1 MKGNKLM
8 AKYLDKEGLVAYDA
22 AIKKYNKVYI
32 KAAETPEAGYA
43 ATYEIYQGVNDLGAP
58 TGTASK
64 INIPFSKVL
73 KSGELREDTDRVY
86 IDLFFDEDKTDKISV
101 DITSITTD
109 IDNLQ
114 KEIVKLEGEDN
125 VEGSI
130 KNLIKEHA
138 TVSITTNTT
147 TEGALKTYTFTQN
160 GTEIGKVDIPKDF
173 LVKSG
178 KVTEFTK
185 IGELYYQDGE
195 NISALPDGVTEDK
208 LGKYIELVINVQEGT
223 VDNQKIYIYVKDL
236 VDVYEGTDNNII
248 KVVVGSNNKISA
260 TIDNAAITKAMLS
273 QEVLDSIAAT
283 GESLVFKGTIAT
295 LPTTAKVGEVYLSGN
310 KLYICTVASSESV
323 TPTYAEVA
331 IDEAFLTSILGTDY
345 KVNAKASTVKTYIDS
360 RVFMGTESEIAAAKA
375 AGKIDDTTITIVV
388 DESAEE
394 FIPITDEEIAAMF
407 A

>member
-1 MKGNKLM
+1 M

-43 ATYEIYQGVNDLGAP
+43 ATYEIYQGVDDTGLP

-73 KSGELREDTDRVY
+73 KSGELREDTDKVY

-114 KEIVKLEGEDN
+114 KEITKLEGEDN

-160 GTEIGKVDIPKDF
+160 GVEIGKVDIPKDF

-195 NISALPDGVTEDK
+195 NILALPDGVTEDK
-208 LGKYIELVINVQEGT
+208 LGKYIELIINVQEGT
-223 VDNQKIYIYVKDL
+223 ADNQKIYIYVKDL

-323 TPTYAEVA
+323 TPTYADVA

-345 KVNAKASTVKTYIDS
+345 KVNAKAPTVKAYIDS

-388 DESAEE
+388 DETTAEE
-394 FIPITDEEIAAMF
+394 LTPITDAEIAEMF

>member
-1 MKGNKLM
+1 MT
-8 AKYLDKEGLVAYDA
+8 
-22 AIKKYNKVYI
+22 IK
-32 KAAETPEAGYA
+32 
-43 ATYEIYQGVNDLGAP
+43 NDLLTIKQGFNMD
-58 TGTASK
+58 GY
-64 INIPFSKVL
+64 NL
-73 KSGELREDTDRVY
+73 KELYKD
-86 IDLFFDEDKTDKISV
+86 DKIKLKTEFNMFV
-101 DITSITTD
+101 
-109 IDNLQ
+109 DNLQ
-114 KEIVKLEGEDN
+114 KEITKLEGEDN

-160 GTEIGKVDIPKDF
+160 GVEIGKVDIPKDF

-195 NISALPDGVTEDK
+195 NILALPDGVTEDK
-208 LGKYIELVINVQEGT
+208 LGKYIELIINVQEGIA
-223 VDNQKIYIYVKDL
+223 DNQKIYIYVKDL
-236 VDVYEGTDNNII
+236 VDVYEGIDNNII

-295 LPTTAKVGEVYLSGN
+295 LRTTAKVGEVYLSGN

-345 KVNAKASTVKTYIDS
+345 KVNAKASTVKAYIDS

-394 FIPITDEEIAAMF
+394 LIPITNEEIAAMF

>member
-1 MKGNKLM
+1 M
-8 AKYLDKEGLVAYDA
+8 AKYLDKEGLVVYDA

-32 KAAETPEAGYA
+32 KTAETPEAGYA
-43 ATYEIYQGVNDLGAP
+43 ATYEIYQGVNDSGVP

-86 IDLFFDEDKTDKISV
+86 IDLFFDEGKTDKISV

-114 KEIVKLEGEDN
+114 KEIAKLEGEDS

-130 KNLIKEHA
+130 KNLIKAHA
-138 TVSITTNTT
+138 AVSITTSTT

-160 GTEIGKVDIPKDF
+160 GAEIGKVDIPKDF

-178 KVTEFTK
+178 KVTDFTK
-185 IGELYYQDGE
+185 IGELYYQDGK
-195 NISALPDGVTEDK
+195 NISALPEGVTEDK
-208 LGKYIELVINVQEGT
+208 LGKYIELVINTQEGT
-223 VDNQKIYIYVKDL
+223 ADNQKIYIYVKDL

-273 QEVLDSIAAT
+273 KEVLDSIAAT
-283 GESLVFKGTIAT
+283 GEALVFKGTIAT

-310 KLYICTVASSESV
+310 KLYVCTVASSSGAA
-323 TPTYAEVA
+323 PTYADVA
-331 IDEAFLTSILGTDY
+331 INEAFLTSVLGTDY
-345 KVNAKASTVKTYIDS
+345 KVNAKASTVKAYIDS
-360 RVFMGTESEIAAAKA
+360 RVFMGTKTEITAAKA

-388 DESAEE
+388 DETAEE
-394 FIPITDEEIAAMF
+394 LTPITEDEITAMF

>member
-1 MKGNKLM
+1 M

-114 KEIVKLEGEDN
+114 KEIVKLEGEDS

-160 GTEIGKVDIPKDF
+160 GVEIGKVDIPKDF

-195 NISALPDGVTEDK
+195 NISTLPDGVTEDK
-208 LGKYIELVINVQEGT
+208 LGKYIELIINVQEGT
-223 VDNQKIYIYVKDL
+223 ADNQKIYIYVKDL

-345 KVNAKASTVKTYIDS
+345 KVNAKTSTVKAYIDS

-388 DESAEE
+388 DETAEE
-394 FIPITDEEIAAMF
+394 LTPITDAEIAAMF

>member
-1 MKGNKLM
+1 M
-8 AKYLDKEGLVAYDA
+8 AKYLDKEGLVVYDA

-86 IDLFFDEDKTDKISV
+86 IDLFFDEDKTDKISG

-114 KEIVKLEGEDN
+114 KEITKLEGEDS

-160 GTEIGKVDIPKDF
+160 GVEIGKVDIPKDF

-178 KVTEFTK
+178 K
-185 IGELYYQDGE
+185 
-195 NISALPDGVTEDK
+195 
-208 LGKYIELVINVQEGT
+208 
-223 VDNQKIYIYVKDL
+223 
-236 VDVYEGTDNNII
+236 
-248 KVVVGSNNKISA
+248 
-260 TIDNAAITKAMLS
+260 
-273 QEVLDSIAAT
+273 
-283 GESLVFKGTIAT
+283 
-295 LPTTAKVGEVYLSGN
+295 
-310 KLYICTVASSESV
+310 
-323 TPTYAEVA
+323 
-331 IDEAFLTSILGTDY
+331 
-345 KVNAKASTVKTYIDS
+345 
-360 RVFMGTESEIAAAKA
+360 
-375 AGKIDDTTITIVV
+375 
-388 DESAEE
+388 
-394 FIPITDEEIAAMF
+394 
-407 A
+407 

>member
-1 MKGNKLM
+1 M

-32 KAAETPEAGYA
+32 KAAETPETGYA
-43 ATYEIYQGVNDLGAP
+43 ATYEIYQGVNDSGAP

-114 KEIVKLEGEDN
+114 KEIAKLEGEDS

-130 KNLIKEHA
+130 KNLIKAHA
-138 TVSITTNTT
+138 TVSITTSTT

-160 GTEIGKVDIPKDF
+160 GVEIGKVDIPKDF

-223 VDNQKIYIYVKDL
+223 ADNQKIYIYVKDL

-283 GESLVFKGTIAT
+283 GEALVFKGTIAT

-310 KLYICTVASSESV
+310 KLYICTVASSGSV
-323 TPTYAEVA
+323 TPTYADVA
-331 IDEAFLTSILGTDY
+331 IDEAFLTSVLGTDY
-345 KVNAKASTVKTYIDS
+345 KVNAKASPVKAYIDS
-360 RVFMGTESEIAAAKA
+360 RVFMGTEAEIATAKA

-388 DESAEE
+388 DETAEE
-394 FIPITDEEIAAMF
+394 LTPITDAEIAAMF